1 MLGFKMLFFIFLR
14 LYYLDVVFIFR
25 RKLDLSKDLK
35 MFLNLILKRYL
46 K

>member
-35 MFLNLILKRYL
+35 TFLNLILKRYL